1 METPTNSVD
10 ACSKKSKKPLIAG
23 IVVAVVVL
31 AGIGFWTW
39 HNTPGFCG
47 VCHTPM
53 STYVATYEAQP
64 NAQATDKWGNDV
76 TNSNAM
82 LVVTHK
88 EAGVECLSCHVPSI
102 TQQIGEVTETI
113 TGDYYYPLSEASITA
128 LQENSGQDSSDEAA
142 FCLKSGCHVNSE
154 GQALT
159 KADLTEMTSDMV
171 RNPHSWHHDKYT
183 CSDCHKSHR
192 ASVLI
197 CTDCHAD
204 AESEVPDG
212 WVDAKTGKQIE
223 EDSVNYMG

>member
-39 HNTPGFCG
+39 
-47 VCHTPM
+47 HTPM

-102 TQQIGEVTETI
+102 NQQIGEVTETI
-113 TGDYYYPLSEASITA
+113 TGDYYYPLSEVSISA
-128 LQENSGQDSSDEAA
+128 LQENSGQNASDEAA
-142 FCLKSGCHVNSE
+142 FCLKSGCHVDASGTE
-154 GQALT
+154 ISTREDLM
-159 KADLTEMTSDMV
+159 KATADKAF
-171 RNPHSWHHDKYT
+171 NPHSNHHGEAN

-192 ASVLI
+192 ASVMQ
-197 CTDCHAD
+197 CTQCHND
-204 AESEVPDG
+204 AAASMPEG
-212 WVDAKTGKQIE
+212 WVDYKTGKQIAE
-223 EDSVNYMG
+223 SAVK

>member
-1 METPTNSVD
+1 MGTPTNSVD

-113 TGDYYYPLSEASITA
+113 TGDYYYPLSEVSISA
-128 LQENSGQDSSDEAA
+128 LQREFRAERKRRSRLLPEKRLPCHRERHRDIHARGLDEGYCGQSIQPA
-142 FCLKSGCHVNSE
+142 
-154 GQALT
+154 
-159 KADLTEMTSDMV
+159 
-171 RNPHSWHHDKYT
+171 
-183 CSDCHKSHR
+183 
-192 ASVLI
+192 
-197 CTDCHAD
+197 
-204 AESEVPDG
+204 
-212 WVDAKTGKQIE
+212 
-223 EDSVNYMG
+223 

>member
-10 ACSKKSKKPLIAG
+10 ACSKKSKKTLIAG

-142 FCLKSGCHVNSE
+142 FCLKSGCHVDASGTE
-154 GQALT
+154 ISTREDLM
-159 KADLTEMTSDMV
+159 KATADKTF
-171 RNPHSWHHDKYT
+171 NPHSNHHGEAN

-192 ASVLI
+192 ASVMQ
-197 CTDCHAD
+197 CTQCHND
-204 AESEVPDG
+204 AAASMPES
-212 WVDAKTGKQIE
+212 WVDYKTGKQIAE
-223 EDSVNYMG
+223 SAVK

>member
-10 ACSKKSKKPLIAG
+10 ACSKKSKKPLIAS

-102 TQQIGEVTETI
+102 T
-113 TGDYYYPLSEASITA
+113 S
-128 LQENSGQDSSDEAA
+128 
-142 FCLKSGCHVNSE
+142 KS
-154 GQALT
+154 A
-159 KADLTEMTSDMV
+159 
-171 RNPHSWHHDKYT
+171 R
-183 CSDCHKSHR
+183 
-192 ASVLI
+192 
-197 CTDCHAD
+197 
-204 AESEVPDG
+204 
-212 WVDAKTGKQIE
+212 
-223 EDSVNYMG
+223 

>member
-102 TQQIGEVTETI
+102 NQQIGEVTETI
-113 TGDYYYPLSEASITA
+113 TGDYYYPLSEVSISA
-128 LQENSGQDSSDEAA
+128 LQENSGQNASDEAA
-142 FCLKSGCHVNSE
+142 FCLKSGCHVDASGTE
-154 GQALT
+154 ISTREDLM
-159 KADLTEMTSDMV
+159 KAAADKAF
-171 RNPHSWHHDKYT
+171 NPHSNHHGEAN

-192 ASVLI
+192 ASVMQ
-197 CTDCHAD
+197 CTQCHND
-204 AESEVPDG
+204 AAASMPEG
-212 WVDAKTGKQIE
+212 WVDYKTGKQIAE
-223 EDSVNYMG
+223 SAVK

>member
-1 METPTNSVD
+1 MGTPTNSVD

-113 TGDYYYPLSEASITA
+113 TGDYYYPLSEVSISA
-128 LQENSGQDSSDEAA
+128 LQENSGQNASDEAA
-142 FCLKSGCHVNSE
+142 FCLKSGCHVTAS
-154 GQALT
+154 AP
-159 KADLTEMTSDMV
+159 
-171 RNPHSWHHDKYT
+171 RYP
-183 CSDCHKSHR
+183 R
-192 ASVLI
+192 AR
-197 CTDCHAD
+197 T
-204 AESEVPDG
+204 
-212 WVDAKTGKQIE
+212 
-223 EDSVNYMG
+223 